1 MSVAGGRGLG
11 SQYYSL
17 RWNNH
22 PVNLVTVFTGLYQ
35 VSQQPAS
42 AAADCSVFVLRP
54 ENSHFQKYVHNSYRV
69 VMQLPKCHNSY
80 LTSANTRM

>member
-35 VSQQPAS
+35 VSQQPALQLQT
-42 AAADCSVFVLRP
+42 APCSCSSQKILIFKNMYIILTVLLC
-54 ENSHFQKYVHNSYRV
+54 NFQNAIT
-69 VMQLPKCHNSY
+69 
-80 LTSANTRM
+80 LT

>member
-1 MSVAGGRGLG
+1 MSAAGGRGLG

-35 VSQQPAS
+35 VSQQPALGSFRLVRDHAQARKFSFS
-42 AAADCSVFVLRP
+42 ASLKSLRLR
-54 ENSHFQKYVHNSYRV
+54 K
-69 VMQLPKCHNSY
+69 L
-80 LTSANTRM
+80 LD